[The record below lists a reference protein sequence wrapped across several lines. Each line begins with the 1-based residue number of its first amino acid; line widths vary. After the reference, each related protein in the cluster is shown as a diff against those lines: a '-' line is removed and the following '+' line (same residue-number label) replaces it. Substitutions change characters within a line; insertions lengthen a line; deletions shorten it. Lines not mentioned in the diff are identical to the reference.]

1 MYLQRQPR
9 PSLRPFVRTLWA
21 SNGGEAQPLAATARE
36 RVLPTGDMHLVFRLG
51 DDPLRLFD
59 DVDDRTGRTVGRAVV
74 GGARAASYLREVA
87 SPTWSVGAQLRPG
100 ASSLL
105 FGVPADELA
114 GRHTPLDDLWPAAAA
129 RIREQL
135 HEARRPERQLDLF
148 EALLEARLPAVRGLH
163 PAVAQALAHFTT
175 TAPDVRAAAAA
186 TGYSHRAF
194 TALFRRDVGLAPK
207 RYCRVL
213 RFQRVLARA
222 VADRTASW
230 ADLALDAGYSDQPHF
245 NRDFREFA
253 GVTPGEYR
261 RSAPRF
267 AHHVAVAEVDFVQD
281 RRGGLRYAG
290 VTEGASR

>member
-21 SNGGEAQPLAATARE
+21 SNGGESRPSAATARE

-74 GGARAASYLREVA
+74 GGARAACYLREVV
-87 SPTWSVGAQLRPG
+87 SPTCSVGAQLRPG

-114 GRHTPLDDLWPAAAA
+114 GRHTPLDDLWPGAAS

-148 EALLEARLPAVRGLH
+148 EALLEARLPVVRGLH
-163 PAVAQALAHFTT
+163 PAVAQALAQFR
-175 TAPDVRAAAAA
+175 TAPDVRAAVAA

-194 TALFRRDVGLAPK
+194 TTMFRRDVGLAPK

-222 VADRTASW
+222 AADPTASW

-261 RSAPRF
+261 RLSPRF
-267 AHHVAVAEVDFVQD
+267 VHHVAVAEVDSVQD
-281 RRGGLRYAG
+281 RRRGLRYAG
-290 VTEGASR
+290 ATEGVSR